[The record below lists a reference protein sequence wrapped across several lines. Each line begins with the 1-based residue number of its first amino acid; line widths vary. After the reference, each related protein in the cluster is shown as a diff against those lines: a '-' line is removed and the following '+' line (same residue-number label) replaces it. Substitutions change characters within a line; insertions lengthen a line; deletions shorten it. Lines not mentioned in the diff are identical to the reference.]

1 MNKIKTKATYHCG
14 RTTKGGKVYNANH
27 NTLNKTRNGQN
38 HIDHERTK
46 ENLLF
51 RVENDRMVRCDSYD
65 AIAYEKKRYK
75 ELFEDSLEARN
86 ERYRQQ
92 RHKERGTP

>member
-1 MNKIKTKATYHCG
+1 MKKIKATYHCG

-27 NTLNKTRNGQN
+27 NTLDRTRNGQN
-38 HIDHERTK
+38 HIDHDRTK

-51 RVENDRMVRCDSYD
+51 RVENGRMVRCDSYN
-65 AIAYEKKRYK
+65 AIEYEKQRYK

-92 RHKERGTP
+92 RHK